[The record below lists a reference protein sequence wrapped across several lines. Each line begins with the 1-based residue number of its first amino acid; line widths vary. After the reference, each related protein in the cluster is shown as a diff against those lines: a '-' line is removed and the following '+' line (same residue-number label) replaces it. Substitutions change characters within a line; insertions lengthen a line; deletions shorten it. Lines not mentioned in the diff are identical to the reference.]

1 MRTGSIAGILN
12 WRARDLTVMVPV
24 MPPAKDRGPLPR
36 VAWALLICAANA
48 CGPTVK
54 VPAGPGGE
62 PDGVVD
68 GLHAGRSGV
77 GRGGGGRQVLIGEM
91 CPQGAA
97 GRPAV
102 SPIAMRSVT
111 WTDHAADLTSA
122 VERGSVPRFVVLGVD
137 GKLAGVFDTM
147 GIVDVGLSQAVA
159 AGAYAGASP
168 CTFATPVVAH
178 PKPGEITTRTADPR
192 CEQATNSCGI
202 AIGDV
207 VHPDDPPATPSYV
220 SGGACI
226 SGDQLSVDIDGDG
239 RIESFPLAGV
249 LDAARAPATEWTSSP
264 TATAACDPKFAF
276 YGVKLTAEADPG
288 KAVDARSLV
297 TLDVLGVVD
306 VDGDGRRELVLALQ
320 FATVRTILVY
330 TATAQAQR
338 LELAGEATSFP
349 R

>member
-1 MRTGSIAGILN
+1 M
-12 WRARDLTVMVPV
+12 
-24 MPPAKDRGPLPR
+24 
-36 VAWALLICAANA
+36 
-48 CGPTVK
+48 
-54 VPAGPGGE
+54 
-62 PDGVVD
+62 
-68 GLHAGRSGV
+68 HAGNPRITGN
-77 GRGGGGRQVLIGEM
+77 GRQVLIGEM
-91 CPQGAA
+91 CPQGAG

-102 SPIAMRSVT
+102 APIALRSVT
-111 WTDHAADLTSA
+111 WTDNPADMTAA

-147 GIVDVGLSQAVA
+147 GIVDVGLPQAVA

-168 CTFATPVVAH
+168 CTFASAVVAQSR
-178 PKPGEITTRTADPR
+178 PGDISMRSEDLK
-192 CEQATNSCGI
+192 CGQATNSCGI

-220 SGGACI
+220 TGGACI
-226 SGDQLSVDIDGDG
+226 SGDQLAVDIDGDG

-249 LDAARAPATEWTSSP
+249 LDGSRSPATEWTSSP
-264 TATAACDPKFAF
+264 TSTAACEPKYEL
-276 YGVKLTAEADPG
+276 YGVKLDAEADPG
-288 KAVDARSLV
+288 KAVDPKSRV
-297 TLDVLGVVD
+297 TMDVLGVVD

>member
-12 WRARDLTVMVPV
+12 WRVCDQTVMVLV

-36 VAWALLICAANA
+36 VAWVLLICAANS
-48 CGPTVK
+48 CGPAVR
-54 VPAGPGGE
+54 VPAGPEAE
-62 PDGVVD
+62 PYGSVNRT
-68 GLHAGRSGV
+68 HAAPST
-77 GRGGGGRQVLIGEM
+77 GGGSGRQVLIGEM

-102 SPIAMRSVT
+102 APIAMRSVT
-111 WTDHAADLTSA
+111 WTDNPADMSSA

-147 GIVDVGLSQAVA
+147 GIVDVGLPQAVA

-168 CTFATPVVAH
+168 CTFGTSAIAH
-178 PKPGEITTRTADPR
+178 PKPGEITTRSEDPK
-192 CEQATNSCGI
+192 CGQATHSCGI

-207 VHPDDPPATPSYV
+207 VHPDDPSATPTYV

-226 SGDQLSVDIDGDG
+226 SGDQLAVDIDGDG

-249 LDAARAPATEWTSSP
+249 LDGSRAPATEWTSSP
-264 TATAACDPKFAF
+264 TATAACAPTFEL
-276 YGVKLTAEADPG
+276 YGVKLTADTDPG
-288 KAVDARSLV
+288 KAVDPKSLV

-320 FATVRTILVY
+320 FATVRTIVVY